1 MNNQDIPQTFAIL
14 QESKKQ
20 WQDSTLEN
28 LEKIPFL
35 ILVGC
40 ILSLRT
46 KDQMTRQV
54 SERLFRNIRNPQ
66 QLLEHSEDEIIRMI
80 YPVGFYR
87 RKAKNLI
94 EISRILI
101 EKYQS
106 QVPST
111 LEELLELPG
120 VGRKTANLVLTVGFG
135 KPGICVDTHVHRI
148 VNRWGYVKTKT
159 PEQTEIAL
167 RNKLPRDF
175 WVPINS
181 LLVLLGQNI
190 CLPRRPHCEKCPI
203 AIYCDQVGVEK
214 ERLKPNE

>member
-1 MNNQDIPQTFAIL
+1 MNNQNIAQTFAIL
-14 QESKKQ
+14 QENKKQ
-20 WQDSTLEN
+20 WQDLTLESLGKN
-28 LEKIPFL
+28 PFL

-54 SERLFRNIRNPQ
+54 AERLFKTIRSPQ
-66 QLLEHSEDEIIRMI
+66 QLLSYSEDDIAQII

-94 EISRILI
+94 DISRILI
-101 EKYQS
+101 HKYQS

-167 RNKLPRDF
+167 RNKLPQEF
-175 WVPINS
+175 WIPINS
-181 LLVLLGQNI
+181 LLVLFGQNI
-190 CLPRRPHCEKCPI
+190 CLPRRPHCEKCPVEDF
-203 AIYCDQVGVEK
+203 CDQVGVEK
-214 ERLKPNE
+214 KEVKIQ

>member
-14 QESKKQ
+14 QEMKKQ
-20 WQDSTLEN
+20 WQDSTLESLDKN
-28 LEKIPFL
+28 PFL
-35 ILVGC
+35 VLVGC

-54 SERLFRNIRNPQ
+54 AERFFQKVRNPQ
-66 QLLEHSEDEIIRMI
+66 QLLIFSEDQISRMI

-94 EISRILI
+94 DISRILI
-101 EKYQS
+101 ERYQS

-111 LEELLELPG
+111 LEELLKLPG

-148 VNRWGYVKTKT
+148 VNRWGYVKTKNS
-159 PEQTEIAL
+159 EKTEMAL
-167 RNKLPRDF
+167 REKLPLEF
-175 WVPINS
+175 WIPINS
-181 LLVLLGQNI
+181 LLVLFGQNI
-190 CLPRRPHCEKCPI
+190 CLPRRPRCDRCPI
-203 AIYCDQVGVEK
+203 KKYCDQIGIERK
-214 ERLKPNE
+214 EGIVQ

>member
-1 MNNQDIPQTFAIL
+1 MNNQDIAQTFAIL

-20 WQDSTLEN
+20 WQDSTLET
-28 LEKIPFL
+28 LEKNPFFV
-35 ILVGC
+35 LVGC

-46 KDQMTRQV
+46 KDLMTRQV
-54 SERLFRNIRNPQ
+54 AQNFFKKIQ
-66 QLLEHSEDEIIRMI
+66 QLLSYSEEEIAQFI

-87 RKAKNLI
+87 RKAKSLI
-94 EISRILI
+94 DISKILI
-101 EKYQS
+101 KKYHS

-159 PEQTEIAL
+159 PEQTEMAL
-167 RNKLPRDF
+167 RSKLPQEF
-175 WVPINS
+175 WIPINS
-181 LLVLLGQNI
+181 LLVLFGQNI
-190 CLPRRPHCEKCPI
+190 CLPRRPHCEKCPVENF
-203 AIYCDQVGVEK
+203 CDQVGVEK
-214 ERLKPNE
+214 KGAQIQ

>member
-1 MNNQDIPQTFAIL
+1 MNNHDIAQTFAIL
-14 QESKKQ
+14 QDIKKQ
-20 WQDSTLEN
+20 WQDSTLES
-28 LEKIPFL
+28 LEKNPFF

-46 KDQMTRQV
+46 KDQTTSQV
-54 SERLFRNIRNPQ
+54 AERLFKKIRSPQ
-66 QLLEHSEDEIIRMI
+66 QLLTYSEDDIAQLI

-94 EISRILI
+94 DISKILI
-101 EKYQS
+101 HKYQS

-148 VNRWGYVKTKT
+148 VNRWGYVNTKT
-159 PEQTEIAL
+159 PEQTEMAL
-167 RNKLPRDF
+167 RDKLPQEF
-175 WVPINS
+175 WIPINS
-181 LLVLLGQNI
+181 LLVLFGQNI
-190 CLPRRPHCEKCPI
+190 CFPRQPHCEDCPI
-203 AIYCDQVGVEK
+203 ERNCDQVGVEK
-214 ERLKPNE
+214 REAKIH

>member
-1 MNNQDIPQTFAIL
+1 MNNQNIAQAFAIL

-28 LEKIPFL
+28 LEKNPFF

-46 KDQMTRQV
+46 KDQITRQV
-54 SERLFRNIRNPQ
+54 SERLLKRIRSPQ
-66 QLLEHSEDEIIRMI
+66 QLIAYSEDEIARLI

-94 EISRILI
+94 DISKILI
-101 EKYQS
+101 HKYQS

-148 VNRWGYVKTKT
+148 VNRWGYIKTKT
-159 PEQTEIAL
+159 PEQTEMAL
-167 RNKLPRDF
+167 RDILPQEF
-175 WVPINS
+175 WIPINS
-181 LLVLLGQNI
+181 LLVLFGQNI
-190 CLPRRPHCEKCPI
+190 CLPRRPHCENCPI
-203 AIYCDQVGVEK
+203 EEYCDQVGIEK
-214 ERLKPNE
+214 SEDKIH